1 MIDDNWGNGGPAC
14 CGPDSRML
22 LAVAAWLLM
31 PLFRARA
38 RRRLYADGMTGD
50 ITAVAA
56 LIIAL
61 TGLLGALAG
70 FLSLFRRVEA
80 VHVLVNSQLAA
91 MMTRVDQLTG
101 ALQGAGVAVPPRLS
115 GEEGR
120 GPRPG
125 GQR

>member
-1 MIDDNWGNGGPAC
+1 
-14 CGPDSRML
+14 
-22 LAVAAWLLM
+22 
-31 PLFRARA
+31 
-38 RRRLYADGMTGD
+38 MTGD

-115 GEEGR
+115 GEEGP
-120 GPRPG
+120 GPRSG